1 MQPSS
6 AGTPRSG
13 RSSLTRWGP
22 IAGIAAVAAIGAGV
36 VLTTGDDDGS
46 GTSTTTTAIT
56 TAPSSA
62 PSSSAGDTSTTAPN
76 GSEGIT
82 YPLSFTEAAEQG
94 IADSIDWGPRC
105 DTERGRLAVPD
116 YFSQVCMA
124 PFEGDNGGATAPGV
138 TADEITVVYYEGQEN
153 DPIIQYITSAV
164 AVDDTNAEQFDTM
177 RNLMSYY
184 ETYYELYGRKVNLIT
199 YEGTGGAL
207 DEVAARADARQIAD
221 TYKPFVVFGGPAL
234 TSAFA
239 DELASREVMCIG
251 CTPGQPAS
259 FYEER
264 DPYVWALDGSA
275 LQKQA
280 HVLEFIEKQLV
291 GKNAE
296 FGGDAVNDQPR
307 KFGLVYLESSGASKE
322 LADTFAA
329 AMEGIG
335 APFAET
341 VAYQLDPATLPQSAT
356 QIVTK
361 MKAAGVTTV
370 VFSGDPV
377 APGNFTFEATAQD
390 YFPEWVVAAS
400 TLVDTTAFSRTYD
413 QQQWAHAFGV
423 SQLAVRTDAER
434 FGAYAIYSWFTG
446 EPPPADG
453 TIGVTSPNPALFFAV
468 TQAVGPNLTPATW
481 RDALF
486 EGTGTIPGITVP
498 FLSYG
503 EKGYWPTF
511 DYHGV
516 DDATV
521 FWYDPAAT
529 GPDELRRDGTG
540 MYQFVDGGLRYLPGE
555 WPTESKLFDPDGAV
569 SFYED
574 PPPGEEPPS
583 DYTPLPPSG

>member
-1 MQPSS
+1 
-6 AGTPRSG
+6 
-13 RSSLTRWGP
+13 
-22 IAGIAAVAAIGAGV
+22 
-36 VLTTGDDDGS
+36 
-46 GTSTTTTAIT
+46 
-56 TAPSSA
+56 
-62 PSSSAGDTSTTAPN
+62 
-76 GSEGIT
+76 
-82 YPLSFTEAAEQG
+82 
-94 IADSIDWGPRC
+94 
-105 DTERGRLAVPD
+105 
-116 YFSQVCMA
+116 
-124 PFEGDNGGATAPGV
+124 
-138 TADEITVVYYEGQEN
+138 
-153 DPIIQYITSAV
+153 
-164 AVDDTNAEQFDTM
+164 
-177 RNLMSYY
+177 
-184 ETYYELYGRKVNLIT
+184 
-199 YEGTGGAL
+199 
-207 DEVAARADARQIAD
+207 
-221 TYKPFVVFGGPAL
+221 
-234 TSAFA
+234 
-239 DELASREVMCIG
+239 
-251 CTPGQPAS
+251 
-259 FYEER
+259 
-264 DPYVWALDGSA
+264 
-275 LQKQA
+275 
-280 HVLEFIEKQLV
+280 LV

>member
-6 AGTPRSG
+6 STGAPKG
-13 RSSLTRWGP
+13 RGRSLTRWGP
-22 IAGIAAVAAIGAGV
+22 VAGIAAVAAIGAGV
-36 VLTTGDDDGS
+36 ILTTGDDDEKSAATTTVAETSAPTSSSDS
-46 GTSTTTTAIT
+46 GDTTTTT
-56 TAPSSA
+56 PKG
-62 PSSSAGDTSTTAPN
+62 PD
-76 GSEGIT
+76 GIT
-82 YPLSFTEAAEQG
+82 YPLSFTDATDQG
-94 IADSIDWGPRC
+94 IADTIDWGPRC

-116 YFSQVCMA
+116 FFAPVCMA

-138 TADEITVVYYEGQEN
+138 TAEEITIVFYEGQEN
-153 DPIIQYITSAV
+153 DPIIQFITSAV
-164 AVDDTNAEQFDTM
+164 AVDDTNAQQFDTM
-177 RNLMSYY
+177 QNLVTYY
-184 ETYYELYGRKVNLIT
+184 ETYFELYGRTVNLIT

-221 TYKPFVVFGGPAL
+221 TYEPFVVFGGPAL

-239 DELASREVMCIG
+239 DELASNEVMCIG

-264 DPYVWALDGSA
+264 DPYVWALDGSS

-280 HVLEFIEKQLV
+280 HVVEFIEKQLV

-296 FGGDAVNDQPR
+296 FGGDAVKDQPR

-322 LADTFAA
+322 LADTFGA
-329 AMEGIG
+329 AMAAID

-377 APGNFTFEATAQD
+377 APGNITSEATAQE

-423 SQLAVRTDAER
+423 TQLAVRTDAER
-434 FGAYAIYSWFTG
+434 FGAYAIYDWFNG

-453 TIGVTSPNPALFFAV
+453 TIGVNAPNPALFFAV
-468 TQAVGPNLTPATW
+468 AQAVGPNLTPETW
-481 RDALF
+481 RDTLF
-486 EGTGTIPGITVP
+486 AGTGTIPGISVP
-498 FLSYG
+498 FLRWG
-503 EKGYWPTF
+503 DLDYWPTF
-511 DYHGV
+511 DYHGI

-521 FWYDPAAT
+521 FWYDPTAT

-540 MYQFVDGGLRYLPGE
+540 MYQFVDGGARYLPGE
-555 WPTESKLFDPDGAV
+555 WPAESKLFDPDGAV

-583 DYTPLPPSG
+583 DYQPLEPAG